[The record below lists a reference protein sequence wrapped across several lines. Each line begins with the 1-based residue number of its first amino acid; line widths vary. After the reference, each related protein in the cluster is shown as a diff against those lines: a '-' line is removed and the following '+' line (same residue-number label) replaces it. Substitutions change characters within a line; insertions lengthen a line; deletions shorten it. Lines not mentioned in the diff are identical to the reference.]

1 MLFIDESIIKLLTEI
16 PTHYSHYYHNYY
28 YYFYQIIINYKVFKV
43 FLSNIFQEASQSLG
57 LLDVGGG
64 GGEKELIREVRSQER
79 LTYERSRGGGA
90 WLKLTG
96 GQNESLYLISEVLPT
111 FIKY

>member
-57 LLDVGGG
+57 LLDVCVGG
-64 GGEKELIREVRSQER
+64 GGEGKSLSEKWGYKRGQPMREV
-79 LTYERSRGGGA
+79 GGGLVKTH
-90 WLKLTG
+90 WEPKWK
-96 GQNESLYLISEVLPT
+96 SLFNIWVLAH
-111 FIKY
+111 IY

>member
-1 MLFIDESIIKLLTEI
+1 M
-16 PTHYSHYYHNYY
+16 
-28 YYFYQIIINYKVFKV
+28 

-64 GGEKELIREVRSQER
+64 GEELIREVRSQER
-79 LTYERSRGGGA
+79 LTYERSREVGGA

-96 GQNESLYLISEVLPT
+96 GQSESLYLTSEFLPT

>member
-1 MLFIDESIIKLLTEI
+1 M
-16 PTHYSHYYHNYY
+16 
-28 YYFYQIIINYKVFKV
+28 

-64 GGEKELIREVRSQER
+64 GGGGEELIREVGSQEG
-79 LTYERSRGGGA
+79 LTYERSREVGGA

-96 GQNESLYLISEVLPT
+96 GQSESLYLTSEFLPT

>member
-1 MLFIDESIIKLLTEI
+1 M
-16 PTHYSHYYHNYY
+16 
-28 YYFYQIIINYKVFKV
+28 

-64 GGEKELIREVRSQER
+64 GVGGEELIREVRSQER
-79 LTYERSRGGGA
+79 LTYERSREVGGA

-96 GQNESLYLISEVLPT
+96 GQSESLYLTSEFLPT

>member
-64 GGEKELIREVRSQER
+64 GRKSLSEKWGHKRGWPMREV
-79 LTYERSRGGGA
+79 GGG
-90 WLKLTG
+90 G
-96 GQNESLYLISEVLPT
+96 GLG
-111 FIKY
+111 

>member
-64 GGEKELIREVRSQER
+64 GEKELIREVRSQER
-79 LTYERSRGGGA
+79 LTYERSGGG
-90 WLKLTG
+90 G
-96 GQNESLYLISEVLPT
+96 GLG
-111 FIKY
+111 

>member
-1 MLFIDESIIKLLTEI
+1 M
-16 PTHYSHYYHNYY
+16 
-28 YYFYQIIINYKVFKV
+28 

-64 GGEKELIREVRSQER
+64 EELIREVRSQER
-79 LTYERSRGGGA
+79 LTYERSREVGGA

-96 GQNESLYLISEVLPT
+96 GQNESLYLTSEFLPT

>member
-64 GGEKELIREVRSQER
+64 RKSLSEKWGHKRGWPMREV
-79 LTYERSRGGGA
+79 GGGG
-90 WLKLTG
+90 LG
-96 GQNESLYLISEVLPT
+96 
-111 FIKY
+111 

>member
-1 MLFIDESIIKLLTEI
+1 M
-16 PTHYSHYYHNYY
+16 
-28 YYFYQIIINYKVFKV
+28 

-64 GGEKELIREVRSQER
+64 GGEELIREVRSQER
-79 LTYERSRGGGA
+79 LTYERSREVGGA

-96 GQNESLYLISEVLPT
+96 GQNESLYLTSEFLPT

>member
-1 MLFIDESIIKLLTEI
+1 M
-16 PTHYSHYYHNYY
+16 
-28 YYFYQIIINYKVFKV
+28 
-43 FLSNIFQEASQSLG
+43 
-57 LLDVGGG
+57 
-64 GGEKELIREVRSQER
+64 REVG
-79 LTYERSRGGGA
+79 GGGA